1 MTPSS
6 LTGAPK
12 DLLDLHNIRLRPQPL
27 PKWKDQGESS
37 QKPGK
42 IIEIVCI
49 CQCHMYINYRN
60 RIIYIYIMY
69 YYVYII
75 IYIYYLIFIWYKSH
89 SVTLDLLK
97 DLIVVRIEHRRPPQE
112 HLGSRLSRTPRASQ
126 RQELKEAPGILQEVN
141 PIIRIDPNSNTR
153 WYPIVS

>member
-49 CQCHMYINYRN
+49 CQCHMYINDRN
-60 RIIYIYIMY
+60 RIIYIY
-69 YYVYII
+69 YVLLCVHN
-75 IYIYYLIFIWYKSH
+75 IYIYIYIYILLDIHLIQESFCHIRFTQRFDSGANWTPGASGVPSRPYATSKPETRAERGPWH
-89 SVTLDLLK
+89 STRGK
-97 DLIVVRIEHRRPPQE
+97 P
-112 HLGSRLSRTPRASQ
+112 
-126 RQELKEAPGILQEVN
+126 N
-141 PIIRIDPNSNTR
+141 NPNSNTR